1 MFFKLVGLFIVV
13 PLVEMVLLVF
23 IGSNLG
29 VLPTTAL
36 IVTTAVVGAWLT
48 KREGLGILAKL
59 QQDLAKGIPPAS
71 RIAEGALILAGGLLL
86 LTPGIFTDIT
96 GFLLTIPWTRRRIAP
111 VLLRFLS
118 QQFMSGNA
126 ESRRNWHVAF
136 DAKLST
142 PPTESTKSSPDPFDH
157 PVP

>member
-1 MFFKLVGLFIVV
+1 MFFKLVGVFIIV
-13 PLVEMVLLVF
+13 PLVEMILLIF

-29 VLPTTAL
+29 VIPTTLL

-48 KREGLGILAKL
+48 KREGLGILTKL
-59 QQDLAKGIPPAS
+59 QQDLAQGIPPAS

-86 LTPGIFTDIT
+86 LTPGIFTDIA

-111 VLLRFLS
+111 ALLRALS
-118 QQFMSGNA
+118 RQFMNGDPA
-126 ESRRNWHVAF
+126 TRKNWHVEF

-142 PPTESTKSSPDPFDH
+142 PQAESTKSSPEPFDH

>member
-1 MFFKLVGLFIVV
+1 MFLKLVGLFIVV
-13 PLVEMVLLVF
+13 PLVEMIVLIFV
-23 IGSNLG
+23 GSNLG
-29 VLPTTAL
+29 VIPTTAL

-48 KREGLGILAKL
+48 KREGLGILTQL
-59 QQDLAKGIPPAS
+59 QQDLAQGIPPAS

-111 VLLRFLS
+111 ALLRALS
-118 QQFMSGNA
+118 SQFMSSDPQ
-126 ESRRNWHVAF
+126 SRKQWHVQF

-142 PPTESTKSSPDPFDH
+142 PPSESTKSPPEPFDH